1 MVINDY
7 ILNENIQMIYR
18 LTATDDR
25 VLIDPVQINQV
36 LMNLIRNAIQA
47 MKDALNREL
56 IISTVSPEAG
66 MIQID
71 VIDHGDGLN
80 KETEANLFVPFTTTK
95 SDGMGLGLSISRAII
110 EAHHGKIWTHHNS
123 EGGTIF
129 SFTLPLA
136 STGETNDT

>member
-1 MVINDY
+1 
-7 ILNENIQMIYR
+7 
-18 LTATDDR
+18 
-25 VLIDPVQINQV
+25 
-36 LMNLIRNAIQA
+36 
-47 MKDALNREL
+47 
-56 IISTVSPEAG
+56 

-80 KETEANLFVPFTTTK
+80 QETEANLFVPFTTTK

-110 EAHHGKIWTHHNS
+110 EAHHGKIWTGHNP

-136 STGETNDT
+136 STGETDDQ